1 VAGWVNVDGS
11 WSARIAKHPWLRR
24 ALKVLPTAPAS
35 LLEHPWS
42 PEIVVHDV
50 RKRLPFRDATFSAV
64 YASHLLEHLYFVEAE
79 RLLADCYRLLRPGG
93 VIRLVVPD
101 LRTMVNSYIS
111 GKENSAQRRIVA
123 DELNRNLLYRD
134 SAPPRGGPFYRAYS
148 TVTDFHS
155 HKWMYD
161 ADSLTLHLEEAGFV
175 NVREKGFHDS
185 VIDDIAAI
193 EEADRVLEG
202 AGICIEGY
210 KPGTG
215 L

>member
-1 VAGWVNVDGS
+1 VDGS

-24 ALKVLPTAPAS
+24 ALKALPIAPAS
-35 LLEHPWS
+35 LLEQPWS
-42 PEIVVHDV
+42 SEIVVLDV
-50 RKRLPFRDATFSAV
+50 RKRLPYPDATFGAV
-64 YASHLLEHLYFVEAE
+64 YASHLLEHLYLVEAQ
-79 RLLADCYRLLRPGG
+79 RLLADCHRLLRPGG

-101 LRTMVNSYIS
+101 LRSIVDRYIA
-111 GKENSAQRRIVA
+111 GKVDHRRAVA

-134 SAPPRGGPFYRAYS
+134 SAPPRGGLLYRAYS
-148 TVTDFHS
+148 TATDFHS

-161 ADSLTLHLEEAGFV
+161 ADSMTLHLEEAGFA
-175 NVREKGFHDS
+175 NVAEKGFHES
-185 VIDDIAAI
+185 AIDDIARI

-210 KPGTG
+210 KPGSG